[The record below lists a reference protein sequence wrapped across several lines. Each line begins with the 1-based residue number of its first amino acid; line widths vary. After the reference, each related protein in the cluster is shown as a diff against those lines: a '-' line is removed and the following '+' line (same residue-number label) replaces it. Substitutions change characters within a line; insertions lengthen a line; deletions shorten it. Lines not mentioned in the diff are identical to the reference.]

1 MPDNYISIPD
11 ENGSI
16 NISEDVI
23 AVICSE
29 AIAEVDGVASQA
41 STVGGELQELFGK
54 KHISKGVKVSFENG
68 EIILDTLV
76 MVRYGVGISA
86 LAAKVQDAVIT
97 AVESMTGIRPRV
109 NVHVSGVAF
118 DK

>member
-29 AIAEVDGVASQA
+29 AISEVEGAA
-41 STVGGELQELFGK
+41 GPATTVGGELQELFGK
-54 KHISKGVKVSFENG
+54 KTLSKGVKVTFEDG
-68 EIILDTLV
+68 GVILDTLI
-76 MVRYGVGISA
+76 MVRYGASV
-86 LAAKVQDAVIT
+86 AAVASKVQETVIG
-97 AVESMTGIRPRV
+97 AVESMTGIKPRV
-109 NVHVSGVAF
+109 NVHVSGIAF